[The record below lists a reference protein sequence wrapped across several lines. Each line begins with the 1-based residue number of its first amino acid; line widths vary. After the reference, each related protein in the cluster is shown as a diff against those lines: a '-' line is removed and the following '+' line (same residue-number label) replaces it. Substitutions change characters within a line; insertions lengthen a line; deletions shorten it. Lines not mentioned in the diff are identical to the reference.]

1 MVQVKLFGTLRL
13 DTGVRELEAEAGTVR
28 ELLPIL
34 AGQLAALAPAAGITE
49 KELRACLIAVNGEQ
63 ASLRTKLKDGDL
75 VCLFPAVA
83 GG

>member
-1 MVQVKLFGTLRL
+1 MVRVKFFGTLRL
-13 DTGVRELEAEAGTVR
+13 DTGVRELEADAGSVR
-28 ELLPIL
+28 ELLS
-34 AGQLAALAPAAGITE
+34 ALARELASLAPDADIAE

-63 ASLRTKLKDGDL
+63 ASLRTKLKNGDL